1 MPRRKAQPLEASEA
15 QRPESPPLSQEAR
28 ETRIISMAMD
38 LAEERIRNGTASAQE
53 VTYWLRL
60 GSQRDKLERE
70 MMEAKNELLLAKTE
84 AIKAAEKTE
93 QLYAEAIK
101 AFRMYGG
108 EAEEDEYDE
117 EY

>member
-1 MPRRKAQPLEASEA
+1 
-15 QRPESPPLSQEAR
+15 
-28 ETRIISMAMD
+28 
-38 LAEERIRNGTASAQE
+38 
-53 VTYWLRL
+53 
-60 GSQRDKLERE
+60 

-117 EY
+117 